1 MSVETKKEIINQRNQ
16 VFEQEFQVELSSS
29 CKVGNG
35 IVRISEEEKEKLV
48 NSFDANS
55 LQPEFFIPASGSG
68 SRMFSFLYQWLE
80 DEVETESVKLFF
92 NQCQKFPFSDSMV
105 SSLRN
110 RKELVK
116 EMLNKYSA
124 LPKGLIPFHKYE
136 GTVRTAFQEQL
147 VQANEFFG
155 DETKVHFTIQQK
167 FEKDIKTNIG
177 DCSNVTFSY
186 QNSETDAYCFDS
198 SGQKV
203 KDGERCLMRPAG
215 HGALLENLNA
225 IENDIVLIKNI
236 DNVQHFS
243 KVEDSKSTWKL
254 TIGLLQNFK
263 RDLAQ
268 LVNNYSLDGLRKL
281 NSNYQFLSEEQLSN
295 FSESDFSTI
304 LSRPTRVCGM
314 VINEGEPGGGP
325 FWIEDEQ
332 GVSNQIIE
340 NSQIS
345 KSAYQQDIVQTSSH
359 FNPVFI
365 AVSKT
370 DIEGRKLDLMQ
381 FRDDSKFF
389 VVKKTHQGKEIFYR
403 ELPGLWNGG
412 MSNWN
417 TIFLE
422 IPDIVFT
429 PVKSVLDLLK

>member
-1 MSVETKKEIINQRNQ
+1 
-16 VFEQEFQVELSSS
+16 
-29 CKVGNG
+29 
-35 IVRISEEEKEKLV
+35 
-48 NSFDANS
+48 
-55 LQPEFFIPASGSG
+55 
-68 SRMFSFLYQWLE
+68 
-80 DEVETESVKLFF
+80 
-92 NQCQKFPFSDSMV
+92 
-105 SSLRN
+105 
-110 RKELVK
+110 
-116 EMLNKYSA
+116 
-124 LPKGLIPFHKYE
+124 
-136 GTVRTAFQEQL
+136 
-147 VQANEFFG
+147 
-155 DETKVHFTIQQK
+155 
-167 FEKDIKTNIG
+167 
-177 DCSNVTFSY
+177 
-186 QNSETDAYCFDS
+186 
-198 SGQKV
+198 
-203 KDGERCLMRPAG
+203 
-215 HGALLENLNA
+215 
-225 IENDIVLIKNI
+225 
-236 DNVQHFS
+236 
-243 KVEDSKSTWKL
+243 
-254 TIGLLQNFK
+254 
-263 RDLAQ
+263 
-268 LVNNYSLDGLRKL
+268 
-281 NSNYQFLSEEQLSN
+281 
-295 FSESDFSTI
+295 
-304 LSRPTRVCGM
+304 M